1 MSMDDPV
8 FIAVLAG
15 LILAYGLIALRGARR
30 NKNAPPV
37 DLPFEDDARR

>member
-15 LILAYGLIALRGARR
+15 LILAYGLIMLRARAQKR
-30 NKNAPPV
+30 KGPPP
-37 DLPFEDDARR
+37 DSPFDDRAR